1 MAHESPKRIRN
12 VALVGHRGSGKT
24 SVNEAL
30 LFEAGAINR
39 LGSVADGSTVSDSAS
54 DEKARE
60 MSISASLS
68 SFRWADRKI
77 NLVDTPGEPS
87 FIADALAALRVVEGA
102 VFVVNGVM
110 GVEVTT
116 SRLWERAAELGL
128 ARTVFVNML
137 DRERADFF
145 RSLESLKQ
153 AFGPHVVA
161 TEIPIGREHE
171 LQGVVDLIDMKA
183 YRYDGDGRDNCSE
196 IEIPEEL
203 RAQADEYREK
213 LMDEV
218 AEVSDA
224 LMERYLEG
232 EEISHEETVAALKK
246 GVTEGHL
253 FPVTCGAATR
263 NLGINRLL
271 DAFVE
276 DLPSPAKRGP
286 IELDGVTLEPDESKD
301 MVAFVFKTL
310 ADPYAG
316 RVNLFRVYQGVLK
329 HDSHA
334 HNCRAGAKERIG
346 QLLVPQGKDTEHAD
360 EFGPGDI
367 GAVAKLKETHAGDV
381 LASKEMDIPLK
392 LPPMPRPVMAF
403 AIEAK
408 AKGDEEKMGQALR
421 RLQEEDPTIDFHRD
435 SETGEQILAGIT
447 QIHVEVIVDRMKE
460 RFGAEVELHSPHVPY
475 REAIKGSAKSHAR
488 YKKQTGGR
496 GQFADCHIEIAPGA
510 EGEGLEFVN
519 AIKGGVIPGGF
530 IPAVQK
536 GVVRGDALRH
546 RRRLSRPGREG
557 HALRRPAP
565 LGRLLGDGVQDRGI
579 DGVQGRHGE
588 RHPDADGADH
598 DRDGRGA
605 GGVRRRR
612 DRRPQLPPRSAARN
626 GAQGRSDRDEGR
638 GADGRDARL
647 RTGPASDH
655 RRTGRVLDGSRPLRG
670 GPRARGATGRAGGA
684 AGEGGR
690 RGLNYPW
697 RREEGASARSR
708 RRQLRCLRAHH
719 PQG

>member
-68 SFRWADRKI
+68 SFRWDERKI

-116 SRLWERAAELGL
+116 SRLWERASELGL
-128 ARTVFVNML
+128 ARILFVNML

-145 RSLESLKQ
+145 RTLESLKQ
-153 AFGPHVVA
+153 AFGQHVVA

-183 YRYDGDGRDNCSE
+183 YRYDGDSRDNCEE
-196 IEIPEEL
+196 IEIPEDL
-203 RAQADEYREK
+203 RAQAEDYREK

-271 DAFVE
+271 DAFVD

-286 IELDGVTLEPDESKD
+286 IELDGVALEPDESKD

-316 RVNLFRVYQGVLK
+316 RVNLFRVYQGVLR
-329 HDSHA
+329 HDSQV
-334 HNCRAGAKERIG
+334 HNCRAHVKERIG

-381 LASKEMDIPLK
+381 LASREMEIPLK

-460 RFGAEVELHSPHVPY
+460 RFGAEVELHAPHVPY
-475 REAIKGSAKSHAR
+475 REAIKGSAKAHAR

-496 GQFADCHIEIAPGA
+496 GQFADCHIEVAPGA
-510 EGEGLEFVN
+510 DGEGLEFVN

-536 GVVRGDALRH
+536 GVVEAMRSGTVAGYPVQDVKVTLYDGQHHSVDSSEMAFKIAGSMAFKDAMENAQPTLMEPIMTVTVVVPEEYVGDVIGDLNSRRGR
-546 RRRLSRPGREG
+546 
-557 HALRRPAP
+557 P
-565 LGRLLGDGVQDRGI
+565 LGM
-579 DGVQGRHGE
+579 E
-588 RHPDADGADH
+588 PK
-598 DRDGRGA
+598 
-605 GGVRRRR
+605 GGVTEIKAEV
-612 DRRPQLPPRSAARN
+612 PMA
-626 GAQGRSDRDEGR
+626 EM
-638 GADGRDARL
+638 
-647 RTGPASDH
+647 
-655 RRTGRVLDGSRPLRG
+655 LDYAPD
-670 GPRARGATGRAGGA
+670 
-684 AGEGGR
+684 
-690 RGLNYPW
+690 
-697 RREEGASARSR
+697 
-708 RRQLRCLRAHH
+708 LRAITGG
-719 PQG
+719 QGEYSMDLARYEEVPGHVAQQVVRQAQEEKEAVKA

>member
-39 LGSVADGSTVSDSAS
+39 LGSVAEGTTVSDSAS

-60 MSISASLS
+60 MSISAGLS
-68 SFRWADRKI
+68 SFRWNDRKI

-116 SRLWERAAELGL
+116 SRLWERASELGL
-128 ARTVFVNML
+128 ARILFVNML

-145 RSLESLKQ
+145 RTLESLKQ
-153 AFGPHVVA
+153 AFGQHVVA
-161 TEIPIGREHE
+161 TEVPIGREHE
-171 LQGVVDLIDMKA
+171 LQGVIDLIDMKA
-183 YRYDGDGRDNCSE
+183 YRYDGDSRDNCQE
-196 IEIPEEL
+196 IEIPEDL
-203 RAQADEYREK
+203 AAQAQEYREK

-218 AEVSDA
+218 AEVSDE

-271 DAFVE
+271 DAFVD

-286 IELDGVTLEPDESKD
+286 IDLDGVTLEPDESKD
-301 MVAFVFKTL
+301 AVAFVFKTL

-329 HDSHA
+329 HDSQV
-334 HNCRAGAKERIG
+334 HNCRAHVKERIG
-346 QLLVPQGKDTEHAD
+346 QLLVPQGKDTDHAD

-381 LASKEMDIPLK
+381 LASKEMEIPLK

-460 RFGAEVELHSPHVPY
+460 RFGAEVELHAPHVPY
-475 REAIKGSAKSHAR
+475 REAIKGSAKAHAR

-510 EGEGLEFVN
+510 DGEGLDFVN

-536 GVVRGDALRH
+536 GVVEAMRSGTVAGYPVQDVRVTLFDGQHHSVDSSEMAFKIAGSMAFKDAMENAQPTLMEPIMIVTVVVPEEYVGDVIGDLNSRRGR
-546 RRRLSRPGREG
+546 
-557 HALRRPAP
+557 P
-565 LGRLLGDGVQDRGI
+565 LGMEPKGAVTEIKAEVPMAEML
-579 DGVQGRHGE
+579 E
-588 RHPDADGADH
+588 YAPD
-598 DRDGRGA
+598 
-605 GGVRRRR
+605 
-612 DRRPQLPPRSAARN
+612 
-626 GAQGRSDRDEGR
+626 
-638 GADGRDARL
+638 
-647 RTGPASDH
+647 
-655 RRTGRVLDGSRPLRG
+655 
-670 GPRARGATGRAGGA
+670 
-684 AGEGGR
+684 
-690 RGLNYPW
+690 
-697 RREEGASARSR
+697 
-708 RRQLRCLRAHH
+708 LRAITGG
-719 PQG
+719 QGEYSMDLARYEEVPGHVAQQVVRQAQEEKEAVKA

>member
-30 LFEAGAINR
+30 LFSAGAVNR
-39 LGSVADGSTVSDSAS
+39 LGSVADGTTVSDSAP
-54 DEKARE
+54 DEKARA
-60 MSISASLS
+60 MSISAGLS
-68 SFRWADRKI
+68 SFRWDDRKI
-77 NLVDTPGEPS
+77 NLIDTPGEPS
-87 FIADALAALRVVEGA
+87 FVADALAALRVVEGA

-116 SRLWERAAELGL
+116 TRLWERASDLGL
-128 ARTVFVNML
+128 SRIVFVNML

-145 RSLESLKQ
+145 RALDSLKE

-161 TEIPIGREHE
+161 TEIPIGAEHE

-183 YRYDGDGRDNCSE
+183 FRYDGAERDNCEE
-196 IEIPEEL
+196 IEIPEDL
-203 RAQADEYREK
+203 RAQAQEYREK

-218 AEVSDA
+218 AEVSDE

-232 EEISHEETVAALKK
+232 EEISHDETVSALKT
-246 GVTEGHL
+246 GVTEGKL

-286 IELDGVTLEPDESKD
+286 VEVDGVTLEPDESKD

-329 HDSHA
+329 HDSHVFNTRA
-334 HNCRAGAKERIG
+334 HVKERIG
-346 QLLVPQGKDTEHAD
+346 QLLVPQGKENEQAD

-381 LASKEMDIPLK
+381 LAAKDEEIPLS
-392 LPPMPRPVMAF
+392 LPEMPRPVMAF

-435 SETGEQILAGIT
+435 SQTGEQILAGIT
-447 QIHVEVIVDRMKE
+447 QIHVEVIVERMKE
-460 RFGAEVELHSPHVPY
+460 RFGAEVELHPPHVPY
-475 REAIKGSAKSHAR
+475 REAIRSSAKSHAR

-496 GQFADCHIEIAPGA
+496 GQFADCHIEIEPLA
-510 EGEGLEFVN
+510 EGDFEFVN

-530 IPAVQK
+530 IPAVEK
-536 GVVRGDALRH
+536 GVVEAMLAGTIAGFPVRGVRVTVFDGQHHSVDSSEMAFKIAGSMAFKDAMENAQPTLMEPIMNVTVTVPEEYVGDVIGDLNS
-546 RRRLSRPGREG
+546 RRGR
-557 HALRRPAP
+557 P
-565 LGRLLGDGVQDRGI
+565 LGM
-579 DGVQGRHGE
+579 E
-588 RHPDADGADH
+588 P
-598 DRDGRGA
+598 RGA
-605 GGVRRRR
+605 VTEVKAEVPMAELLEYAP
-612 DRRPQLPPRSAARN
+612 D
-626 GAQGRSDRDEGR
+626 
-638 GADGRDARL
+638 
-647 RTGPASDH
+647 
-655 RRTGRVLDGSRPLRG
+655 
-670 GPRARGATGRAGGA
+670 
-684 AGEGGR
+684 
-690 RGLNYPW
+690 
-697 RREEGASARSR
+697 
-708 RRQLRCLRAHH
+708 LRAITGG
-719 PQG
+719 QGEYSMDLARYEEVPAHVAQQVVQRTQEEKEAVKA

>member
-1 MAHESPKRIRN
+1 VAHESPKRIRN
-12 VALVGHRGSGKT
+12 VALVGHRGGGKT

-39 LGSVADGSTVSDSAS
+39 LGSVADGTTVSDSAT

-68 SFRWADRKI
+68 SFRWDDRKI
-77 NLVDTPGEPS
+77 NLIDTPGEPS

-102 VFVVNGVM
+102 VFVINGVM
-110 GVEVTT
+110 GAEVTT
-116 SRLWERAAELGL
+116 SRLWERASELGL
-128 ARTVFVNML
+128 ARILFVNML

-145 RSLESLKQ
+145 RALDSLKQ
-153 AFGPHVVA
+153 AFGQHVVA

-183 YRYDGDGRDNCSE
+183 YRYDGASRENCEE
-196 IEIPEEL
+196 IEIPEDL
-203 RAQADEYREK
+203 RAQAQEYREK

-218 AEVSDA
+218 AEVSEA

-232 EEISHEETVAALKK
+232 EEISHEETVSALKQ

-276 DLPSPAKRGP
+276 DLPSPAKRGT
-286 IELDGVTLEPDESKD
+286 IDLDGVALEPDESKD

-329 HDSHA
+329 HDSQV
-334 HNCRAGAKERIG
+334 HNCRAHVKERIG
-346 QLLVPQGKDTEHAD
+346 QLLVPQGKESDHAD

-381 LASKEMDIPLK
+381 LAERDMECPLR

-447 QIHVEVIVDRMKE
+447 QIHVEVIVDRMKD

-496 GQFADCHIEIAPGA
+496 GQFADCHIEIAPGPD
-510 EGEGLEFVN
+510 GEGLEFVN

-530 IPAVQK
+530 IPAVEK
-536 GVVRGDALRH
+536 GVREAMRSGTVAGYPIQDVKVTLFDGQHHSVDSSEMAFKIAGSMAFKDAMERAQPTLMEPIMTVTVTVPEEYVGDVIGDLNSRRGR
-546 RRRLSRPGREG
+546 
-557 HALRRPAP
+557 P
-565 LGRLLGDGVQDRGI
+565 LGMEPKGTVTEIKAEVPMAEMLDYA
-579 DGVQGRHGE
+579 
-588 RHPDADGADH
+588 PD
-598 DRDGRGA
+598 
-605 GGVRRRR
+605 
-612 DRRPQLPPRSAARN
+612 
-626 GAQGRSDRDEGR
+626 
-638 GADGRDARL
+638 
-647 RTGPASDH
+647 
-655 RRTGRVLDGSRPLRG
+655 
-670 GPRARGATGRAGGA
+670 
-684 AGEGGR
+684 
-690 RGLNYPW
+690 
-697 RREEGASARSR
+697 
-708 RRQLRCLRAHH
+708 LRAITGG
-719 PQG
+719 QGEYSMDLARYEEVPGHVAQQVVQQAEQEKEAVKA